1 MNVWEAHAASRL
13 IDGPVDPLP
22 APDRFEWTQR
32 PGIGPGAEIL
42 GKDLNGRLIMELGC
56 GAGHNTAHL
65 TAAGARAIG
74 VDRSS
79 GQVLRAIR
87 HYQHTGAVFVHSSA
101 LTYLMRT
108 TGGLD
113 AIVSVFGVIGM
124 VEPTL
129 LLAAAASRLGSGGVL
144 AFSVPHPQRT
154 GTIPPNPIT
163 RHPVVLAGGV
173 RGTVQRWELDPA
185 AWSRALNRAGLIT
198 TDLQHL
204 FAPAD
209 ARWPTTLLVT
219 ARKP

>member
-42 GKDLNGRLIMELGC
+42 GKDLNGPLIMELGC

-65 TAAGARAIG
+65 AAAGARAIG

-87 HYQHTGAVFVHSSA
+87 HYQHTGAVFVHGSA
-101 LTYLMRT
+101 LTYLTRT

-124 VEPTL
+124 VGLP
-129 LLAAAASRLGSGGVL
+129 G
-144 AFSVPHPQRT
+144 
-154 GTIPPNPIT
+154 
-163 RHPVVLAGGV
+163 AGGPFPGACG
-173 RGTVQRWELDPA
+173 RP
-185 AWSRALNRAGLIT
+185 
-198 TDLQHL
+198 
-204 FAPAD
+204 
-209 ARWPTTLLVT
+209 
-219 ARKP
+219 